1 MTMRHERGRGRKL
14 AEETLR
20 TFTKRW
26 VAVAAILVAAAVATV
41 VAASATTHA
50 SSSAQV
56 AVARASSLQPS
67 MAGGGKSTKSLKH
80 RTAVRGHLPK
90 SVKRSHPRELHLK
103 AAHSK
108 VFDVRKLKSK
118 VVKKER
124 PERAA
129 PGYALPGSRAAERLE
144 NPARTA
150 PQLPKVIKRSQM
162 VAARAP
168 APSQL
173 RRPRLRHLGPGPPA
187 GHQRRR
193 RPELLHRDDQRLDRD
208 LRQVERHPRRGVHVQ
223 LVHEPG
229 QLRQPLRHGQLRRPG
244 RPLRQ
249 LRGPLGDHRLRLQ
262 ARRLGERQPPARVR
276 VLRRLEDR
284 RPGQRRLELLLD
296 RDARRPRRLPEV
308 RRLAGRDLH
317 VGQHVRLLGRRL
329 VLRLPRVGAEQAAD
343 VRGRSRARRWST
355 SPATRPTSRCCRPIP
370 AADRDAAR
378 GRIRVLRLDRAV
390 PERALDLQVP
400 RRLGQGLDLDVHG
413 AADAAR
419 AELLAELD
427 AGQRLDAGER
437 RRRAGDPRDGAGAV
451 LEPRRRRVALGR
463 RTRCSAR

>member
-150 PQLPKVIKRSQM
+150 PQLPKIIKRSQM
-162 VAARAP
+162 IDAPAP
-168 APSQL
+168 APSTTFEGLDFANWGQGH
-173 RRPRLRHLGPGPPA
+173 PPDTNGDVGPTYYIQTINVSIGIYDKSSGARVAAFTFNSFMSQGSFGNLCDTDNFGDPVVLYDSF
-187 GHQRRR
+187 
-193 RPELLHRDDQRLDRD
+193 EDRW
-208 LRQVERHPRRGVHVQ
+208 VH
-223 LVHEPG
+223 
-229 QLRQPLRHGQLRRPG
+229 
-244 RPLRQ
+244 
-249 LRGPLGDHRLRLQ
+249 HRLRLQ
-262 ARRLGERQPPARVR
+262 ARRLGERQSPARVR

-329 VLRLPRVGAEQAAD
+329 VLRLPRLGAEQAAD
-343 VRGRSRARRWST
+343 VRGRTRARRWST
-355 SPATRPTSRCCRPIP
+355 SPATPPTSRCCRPTP
-370 AADRDAAR
+370 GSR
-378 GRIRVLRLDRAV
+378 
-390 PERALDLQVP
+390 P
-400 RRLGQGLDLDVHG
+400 
-413 AADAAR
+413 
-419 AELLAELD
+419 
-427 AGQRLDAGER
+427 
-437 RRRAGDPRDGAGAV
+437 
-451 LEPRRRRVALGR
+451 GR
-463 RTRCSAR
+463 RPRAHPSTSSRPSSS

>member
-124 PERAA
+124 PERTA

-150 PQLPKVIKRSQM
+150 PQLPKMIKRSQM
-162 VAARAP
+162 VDAP
-168 APSQL
+168 VPGAGHEL
-173 RRPRLRHLGPGPPA
+173 RGARLRELGPGSPA
-187 GHQRRR
+187 GYERRR
-193 RPELLHRDDQRLDRD
+193 RPELLHPDDQRLDRD
-208 LRQVERHPRRGVHVQ
+208 LRQVER
-223 LVHEPG
+223 
-229 QLRQPLRHGQLRRPG
+229 RPG
-244 RPLRQ
+244 SR
-249 LRGPLGDHRLRLQ
+249 
-262 ARRLGERQPPARVR
+262 
-276 VLRRLEDR
+276 
-284 RPGQRRLELLLD
+284 
-296 RDARRPRRLPEV
+296 
-308 RRLAGRDLH
+308 
-317 VGQHVRLLGRRL
+317 
-329 VLRLPRVGAEQAAD
+329 
-343 VRGRSRARRWST
+343 RSRST
-355 SPATRPTSRCCRPIP
+355 PS
-370 AADRDAAR
+370 
-378 GRIRVLRLDRAV
+378 
-390 PERALDLQVP
+390 
-400 RRLGQGLDLDVHG
+400 
-413 AADAAR
+413 
-419 AELLAELD
+419 
-427 AGQRLDAGER
+427 
-437 RRRAGDPRDGAGAV
+437 
-451 LEPRRRRVALGR
+451 
-463 RTRCSAR
+463 